1 MVSTDHRFSL
11 TSPCQRLKKPWQGL
25 LLFLIPIRLIVIY
38 LASVQTLDSTI
49 HWINQSPA
57 DKYQGN
63 QLDYSPDRD
72 LSAGERY
79 PAFE

>member
-1 MVSTDHRFSL
+1 MSKVEETVERSIAFPNTYTLDSNF
-11 TSPCQRLKKPWQGL
+11 
-25 LLFLIPIRLIVIY
+25 